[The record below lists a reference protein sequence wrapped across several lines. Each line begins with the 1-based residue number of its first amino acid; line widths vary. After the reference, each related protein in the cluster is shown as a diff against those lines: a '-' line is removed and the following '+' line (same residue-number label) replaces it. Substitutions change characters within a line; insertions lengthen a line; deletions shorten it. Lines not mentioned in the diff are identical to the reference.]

1 MALIGTLRSKMGT
14 WVVVFVFV
22 AIAAFVLQD
31 LLGSNSVLLGNN
43 DVGEIA
49 GHSVSFDEYQSAVQE
64 REASFIMNT
73 NRQPTDRDMPTIR
86 QQAWEMLILKYAIQK
101 QISKAGVEVT
111 SEEQQDM
118 VWGKNVDAN
127 IRQAFTDPSTGEFD
141 KNRLVSYLKDLRNPP
156 ADPQVQ
162 GMWQEQRGRWEL
174 FQRDLAPGRLR
185 VKYENLLVKTGYV
198 TKAEAEREY
207 HLQTDVA
214 EVKFLYVPYYSV
226 SDSVANLSDD
236 DYQTYYTAHKEKFK
250 TEETRDLRYVSFPI
264 VASATDTLE
273 IKEELQRLTEDF
285 KKTDDDSVFA
295 ITNSDAQNAFGTYNV
310 GSLPSFI
317 QSESLQKGN
326 VIGPFVDRGSYKV
339 VKISDITKDTIYNAR
354 ASHIL
359 IKWENDT
366 EDAKKA
372 AKEKARNILKDLKA
386 GADFA
391 AKAREFGTDGTATRG
406 GDLGWF
412 STGRMVKPF
421 ETAVFAATKPGLL
434 NDVVETEFGYHIIK
448 VTNVKDNTAYKVA
461 VIERAITPSDAT
473 TNAAYRRAESFAMDI
488 ADVKEFNE
496 RAAKENVAPIDTKG
510 LTAGERRINTLGEAR
525 QMIQWLFRDAE
536 VNKVS
541 EIFEIE
547 GEYVV
552 AIMTGETEEGYKP
565 LESIK
570 EQIAPEVRK
579 QVKGKVI
586 TQKLAGKTGSLEE
599 IAQAYGSDANVYTSS
614 SLKLNSNSLPTA
626 GFDPKAV
633 GLAFSLDNGK
643 RSEPYAGENGV
654 FIIEVQNKTVAPD
667 ITELGS
673 FKAVLEQQNATGR
686 IGFSIS
692 EAIKD
697 DAKIVDKR
705 YKFY

>member
-86 QQAWEMLILKYAIQK
+86 EQAWEMLILKYAIQK

-214 EVKFLYVPYYSV
+214 EIKFLYVPYYSV
-226 SDSVANLSDD
+226 SDSVASLSDD
-236 DYQTYYTAHKEKFK
+236 DYQTYYEAHKEKFK

-264 VASATDTLE
+264 IASATDTLE

-310 GSLPSFI
+310 GSLPNFI

-326 VIGPFVDRGSYKV
+326 VVGPFVDRGSYKV

-366 EDAKKA
+366 EEAKKA

-421 ETAVFAATKPGLL
+421 ETAVFAASKPGLL

-552 AIMTGETEEGYKP
+552 AIMTGETAEGYKP

-586 TQKLAGKTGSLEE
+586 TQKLAGKNGSLEE

-667 ITELGS
+667 ITELGT

>member
-49 GHSVSFDEYQSAVQE
+49 GHSVSFDEYKAAVEE
-64 REASFIMNT
+64 REASFMMNT

-86 QQAWEMLILKYAIQK
+86 QQAWEMLILRYAIQK
-101 QISKAGVEVT
+101 QINKAGVEVT

-118 VWGKNVDAN
+118 IWGKNVDAN
-127 IRQAFTDPSTGEFD
+127 IKQAFTDPSTGEFD
-141 KNRLVSYLKDLRNPP
+141 KNRLLSYLKDLKNPP
-156 ADPQVQ
+156 ADPQIQ

-236 DYQTYYTAHKEKFK
+236 DYKTYYEANKEKYK

-264 VASATDTLE
+264 VASSSDTVE
-273 IKEELQRLTEDF
+273 IKEELQRLTEEF
-285 KKTDDDSVFA
+285 KKTNDDSVFA
-295 ITNSDAQNAFGTYNV
+295 ITNSDAQNAFGTYNA

-317 QSESLQKGN
+317 QPESLQKGN

-339 VKISDITKDTIYNAR
+339 VKISDITKDTIYSAR

-366 EDAKKA
+366 EEAKKA
-372 AKEKARNILKDLKA
+372 AKEKARNILKEIKG

-412 STGRMVKPF
+412 SSGRMVKPF
-421 ETAVFAATKPGLL
+421 ETAVFSATKPGVL

-473 TNAAYRRAESFAMDI
+473 TNAAYRRAETFATDI

-496 RAAKENVAPIDTKG
+496 RAAKENIAPIDAKG

-525 QMIQWLFRDAE
+525 QIIQWLFRDAE
-536 VNKVS
+536 VNNVS

-552 AIMTGETEEGYKP
+552 AIMTGETEKGYTP
-565 LESIK
+565 LENIK

-579 QVKGKVI
+579 KVKGKTI
-586 TQKLAGKTGSLEE
+586 IEKLAGKNGTLDE
-599 IAQAYGSDANVYTSS
+599 IAQAYGSDANVYSSS

-626 GFDPKAV
+626 GFDPQAV
-633 GLAFSLDNGK
+633 GLAFSLQNGK

-654 FIIEVQNKTVAPD
+654 FIIEVQNKTVAPE
-667 ITELGS
+667 ITELGTYKS
-673 FKAVLEQQNATGR
+673 VLEQQNASGR
-686 IGFSIS
+686 IGFSIA

>member
-86 QQAWEMLILKYAIQK
+86 EQAWEMLILKYAIQK

-214 EVKFLYVPYYSV
+214 EIKFLYVPYYSV
-226 SDSVANLSDD
+226 SDSVASLSDD
-236 DYQTYYTAHKEKFK
+236 DYQTYYEAHKEKFK

-264 VASATDTLE
+264 IASATDTLE

-310 GSLPSFI
+310 GSLPNFI

-326 VIGPFVDRGSYKV
+326 VVGPFVDRGSYKV

-366 EDAKKA
+366 EEAKKA

-552 AIMTGETEEGYKP
+552 AIMTGETAEGYKP

-586 TQKLAGKTGSLEE
+586 TQKLAGKNGSLEE

-667 ITELGS
+667 ITELGT

>member
-1 MALIGTLRSKMGT
+1 MALIGTLRNKMGT

-49 GHSVSFDEYQSAVQE
+49 GHSVSFDEYQAAVQE

-73 NRQPTDRDMPTIR
+73 NRQPTDRDMPTLR
-86 QQAWEMLILKYAIQK
+86 QQAWELLILKYAIQK
-101 QISKAGVEVT
+101 QISKAGVEV
-111 SEEQQDM
+111 SPEEQQDM

-141 KNRLVSYLKDLRNPP
+141 KNRLVSYLKDLKSPP
-156 ADPQVQ
+156 ADPQLQ

-174 FQRDLAPGRLR
+174 FQKDLMPARLR
-185 VKYENLLVKTGYV
+185 VKYENLLLKTGYV

-214 EVKFLYVPYYSV
+214 EVKFVYVPYYSV
-226 SDSVANLSDD
+226 SDSVANLSDA
-236 DYQTYYTAHKEKFK
+236 DYKEYYEAHKEKYK

-264 VASATDTLE
+264 VASAADTAA
-273 IKEELQRLTEDF
+273 IKEELARLTEDF

-295 ITNSDAQNAFGTYNV
+295 ITNSDEQNAFGTYNA
-310 GSLPSFI
+310 GSLPDFVK
-317 QSESLQKGN
+317 SEDLQKGN
-326 VIGPFVDRGSYKV
+326 VIGPFIDGGSYKM
-339 VKISDITKDTIYNAR
+339 VKISDITKDTIYSAR

-359 IKWENDT
+359 IKWENPS
-366 EDAKKA
+366 EEAKKA

-421 ETAVFAATKPGLL
+421 ETAVFAAAKPGLL

-461 VIERAITPSDAT
+461 VIEREILPSDAT
-473 TNAAYRRAESFAMDI
+473 TNAAYRRAESFVADI
-488 ADVKEFNE
+488 DDVKEFNE
-496 RAAKENVAPIDTKG
+496 KAAAEGVAPVDAKE

-525 QMIQWLFRDAE
+525 QVIQWLFRDGE

-541 EIFEIE
+541 EIFEID
-547 GEYVV
+547 GQYVI
-552 AIMTGETEEGYKP
+552 AIMTGETEKGYKP

-579 QVKGKVI
+579 QVKAKVI
-586 TQKLAGKTGSLEE
+586 IEKLKGKTGSLEE

-633 GLAFSLDNGK
+633 GLAFSLANGQ

-654 FIIEVQNKTVAPD
+654 FIMEVQNKTVAPE
-667 ITELGS
+667 ITELGT
-673 FKAVLEQQNATGR
+673 FKSVLEQQNATGR
-686 IGFSIS
+686 VGFSIA